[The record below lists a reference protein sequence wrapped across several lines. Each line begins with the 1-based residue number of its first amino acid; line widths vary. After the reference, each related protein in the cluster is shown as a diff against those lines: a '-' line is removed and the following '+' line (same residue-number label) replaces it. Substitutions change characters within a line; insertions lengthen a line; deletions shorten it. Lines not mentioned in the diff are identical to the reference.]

1 MTTKITINF
10 GDPDIAEETA
20 RIPNDGAGPCPI
32 ETIIRRI
39 GAHPMALLHPERI
52 GDDTERKRV
61 VSLAAD
67 GGAYFVDRLA
77 AGMAAIAAAFHPK
90 PVVVRLSDFQSDEY
104 ASLDGGRDFEPNE
117 QNPMIAWRG
126 AVRYTHPDYAEAFA
140 LECAAVKRV
149 REDMDLTNL
158 HPMVPYCRRLAE
170 ARAVI
175 DAMAVNDLRQGVD
188 GLQIHL
194 MAEVPNNAMEIDG
207 LAGLFD
213 GISIGSRDLTQLV
226 LGIDAGAAFVRA
238 TDFDPCDSGVLR
250 CIQMIIEGAK
260 RHGCPVSIC
269 GPAPSE
275 HREMA
280 EFVVRHG
287 IDSLSLRPNSVV
299 ETTRT
304 VRQLERSLSKP

>member
-1 MTTKITINF
+1 MATKITINF
-10 GDPDIAEETA
+10 GDPDIATETA

-52 GDDTERKRV
+52 SDPDERRRV
-61 VSLAAD
+61 ERLAID
-67 GGAYFVDRLA
+67 GGAYFIDRLA
-77 AGMAAIAAAFHPK
+77 AGMAALATAFHPK
-90 PVVVRLSDFQSDEY
+90 PVIVRLSDFQSDEY
-104 ASLDGGRDFEPNE
+104 AVLDGGRDFEPTE

-149 REDMDLTNL
+149 REEMGLTNL
-158 HPMVPYCRRLAE
+158 YPLVPYCRRLSE

-175 DAMAVNDLRQGVD
+175 EAMAANGLRQNVD

-207 LAGLFD
+207 LADLFD
-213 GISIGSRDLTQLV
+213 GISIGSRDLTQLL
-226 LGIDAGAAFVRA
+226 LGIDAGAEFVSA
-238 TDFDPCDSGVLR
+238 VDFDPCDPGVLR
-250 CIQMIIEGAK
+250 CIQLIIEGAK
-260 RHGCPVSIC
+260 RRDCPVSIC
-269 GPAPSE
+269 GPTPSE
-275 HREMA
+275 RPEMA

-287 IDSLSLRPNSVV
+287 IDGLSLRPDSVV
-299 ETTRT
+299 ETTRN
-304 VRQLERSLSKP
+304 VRRLEQALSTA

>member
-1 MTTKITINF
+1 MAAKITINF

-39 GAHPMALLHPERI
+39 GAHPMALLHPKKIRDAE
-52 GDDTERKRV
+52 ERKRV
-61 VSLAAD
+61 ESLAAD
-67 GGAYFVDRLA
+67 GGGYFIDRLA
-77 AGMAAIAAAFHPK
+77 AGMATLAAAFHPK

-104 ASLDGGRDFEPNE
+104 ALLDGGSTFEPKE

-149 REDMDLTNL
+149 REEKGLKNL

-170 ARAVI
+170 AHSVI
-175 DAMAVNDLRQGVD
+175 DAMAANGLRQGAD

-207 LAGLFD
+207 LAELFD
-213 GISIGSRDLTQLV
+213 GISIGSRDLMQLV
-226 LGIDAGAAFVRA
+226 LGIDAGAAFVGD
-238 TDFDPCDSGVLR
+238 TDFDPCDPGVLR
-250 CIQMIIEGAK
+250 CIQLIIEGAK
-260 RHGCPVSIC
+260 RHDCPVSIC
-269 GPAPSE
+269 GPAPSDYPE
-275 HREMA
+275 LA

-287 IDSLSLRPNSVV
+287 IDGLSLRPDSVV
-299 ETTRT
+299 ETTRR
-304 VRQLERSLSKP
+304 VRELEQGL